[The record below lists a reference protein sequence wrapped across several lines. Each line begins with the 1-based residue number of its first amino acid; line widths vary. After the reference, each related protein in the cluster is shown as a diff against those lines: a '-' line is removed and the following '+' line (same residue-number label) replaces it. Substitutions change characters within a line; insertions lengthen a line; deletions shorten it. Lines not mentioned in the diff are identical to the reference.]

1 MTRVREKAACRSIF
15 TVLFFLVSALSV
27 ASCSRV
33 EKPSIDDCK
42 SVIGKLTSQAV
53 KDPNNIEIVKI
64 GEYDKKQGW
73 ECKAIITELDGRKTG
88 YIFYLKKMAK
98 PKDPDTTPQWRIV
111 GAKMWAPDK

>member
-1 MTRVREKAACRSIF
+1 MIRRKIIAAM
-15 TVLFFLVSALSV
+15 LLLVSVLLV

-42 SVIGKLTSQAV
+42 SVIGKLSGQAV
-53 KDPNNIEIVKI
+53 KDPNNIEIAGI

-88 YIFYLKKMAK
+88 YIFYMKKTVK
-98 PKDPDTTPQWRIV
+98 PSDPDKTPKWRIV
-111 GAKMWAPDK
+111 GAKSWAPGK

>member
-1 MTRVREKAACRSIF
+1 MIRRKILAAMLI
-15 TVLFFLVSALSV
+15 LASALLV

-42 SVIGKLTSQAV
+42 SVVGRLSGPAV
-53 KDPNNIEIVKI
+53 KDPNNIEIAGI

-88 YIFYLKKMAK
+88 YIFYLKKTVK
-98 PKDPDTTPQWRIV
+98 PMDPDKTPKWNIV
-111 GAKMWAPDK
+111 GAKAWAPDK

>member
-1 MTRVREKAACRSIF
+1 MIRRKIIAAML
-15 TVLFFLVSALSV
+15 VLVSALLV

-42 SVIGKLTSQAV
+42 SVIGNLTSQAV

-73 ECKAIITELDGRKTG
+73 ECKTVIKELDGRKTG
-88 YIFYLKKMAK
+88 YIFYLKKMVK
-98 PKDPDTTPQWRIV
+98 PMDPDKTPKWKIN
-111 GAKMWAPDK
+111 GAKAWTPDK